1 VPAAAPRGTPAATT
15 VPPVT
20 PKAASDA
27 ESAPSPSSST
37 LGSGRALA
45 SAPAAT
51 FNIVF
56 VTSEV
61 APYSKTGG
69 LGDVCG
75 SLPQALAA
83 RGHRVMVVSP
93 LYNGLPAE
101 AADTGV
107 DMNLLGAPGVG
118 FRHLRSPAG
127 VDYVFVAHPAF
138 DRPDGLYGGG
148 AADLQWR
155 FALLSLAGLEAP
167 LVLDLPGGGGEA
179 GKAGGKAGGSSSSL
193 SKYGEDC
200 VFVANDW
207 HAAMVPVYLAG
218 KFRPGGVYGDARCVL
233 AIHNLRHQGVFAPG
247 TFSSLHLPGPWYGAL
262 EFQYPPHQRMG
273 SYEEEGRASELE
285 RKERGDRE
293 GAPGPAALAPA
304 ILVFFLTPAPLFLSP
319 SQQSTPSREASP
331 RLTASSPSP
340 RDTRTRS
347 LRRRAGGAWR

>member
-1 VPAAAPRGTPAATT
+1 MAAPPSPTPPDAAAPSSSAPAPAPAAA
-15 VPPVT
+15 
-20 PKAASDA
+20 AS
-27 ESAPSPSSST
+27 PT

-45 SAPAAT
+45 TAPPTT

-101 AADTGV
+101 AADSGV
-107 DMNLLGAPGVG
+107 AMELLGAPGVG
-118 FRHLRSPAG
+118 FRVLRSEAG

-167 LVLDLPGGGGEA
+167 LQLDLPA
-179 GKAGGKAGGSSSSL
+179 AGGAAGAL

-200 VFVANDW
+200 VFIANDW

-247 TFSSLHLPGPWYGAL
+247 SFGSLHLPGPWYGAL

-273 SYEEEGRASELE
+273 SYEEEGRASKSLWGGAG
-285 RKERGDRE
+285 RG
-293 GAPGPAALAPA
+293 L
-304 ILVFFLTPAPLFLSP
+304 LFFFFLPPLLPGALTPH
-319 SQQSTPSREASP
+319 
-331 RLTASSPSP
+331 
-340 RDTRTRS
+340 
-347 LRRRAGGAWR
+347 LRRIFFALSSHLLRPPPFHF